1 MNKELKMN
9 GEMNEEMCT
18 GKRKLKM
25 NGEMN
30 EEMCTGKRDN
40 DTNL

>member
-1 MNKELKMN
+1 MN

-40 DTNL
+40 DTKL